1 MEKQVEYDASDEP
14 TAVGTVRVTANI
26 DSDLVELML
35 KQVGKRQQSEF
46 INSVLRQ
53 YFEAQNKPSGD
64 AYSHL
69 GLLERIDSKI
79 DTLLERSESGQ
90 PS

>member
-1 MEKQVEYDASDEP
+1 MEKQVEYNASDEP
-14 TAVGTVRVTANI
+14 TAVETVRVTANI
-26 DSDLVELML
+26 DADLVELML

-53 YFEAQNKPSGD
+53 HFEAQSRPSED

-79 DTLLERSESGQ
+79 NTLLERSEGKKAT
-90 PS
+90 